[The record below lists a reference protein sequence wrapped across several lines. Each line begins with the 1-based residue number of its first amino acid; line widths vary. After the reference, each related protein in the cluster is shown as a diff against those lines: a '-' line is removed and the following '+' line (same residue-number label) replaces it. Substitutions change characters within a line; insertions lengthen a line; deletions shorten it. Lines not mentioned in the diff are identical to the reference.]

1 MTRAT
6 DLLISRADL
15 RDTRLA
21 GTDLPPLAEGEAR
34 LAVRRFALTANN
46 VTYAVFG
53 DMMQYW
59 NFFPAPDG
67 QGRVGVWGYADVVES
82 RSDLLAVGERL
93 FGYLP
98 FGDTLVIQ
106 PGGATKSAVKDM
118 SPWRQPMSPF
128 YNEYVRCA
136 ADPSYDP
143 ALENEACLYRPLFM
157 TGFLLDAWL
166 ADAGQFGTTRV
177 IASSASS
184 KTALAMAYGVSR
196 RQGVE
201 MIALTSQR
209 NVDFVRT
216 SGFYSDIL
224 TYDAIAD
231 LAGVDAVY
239 VDFAGDGA
247 VTGAVHSALRD
258 HLKHSAMVGGAHW
271 DASRAPPAEG
281 PTPELFFAPAVLAQR
296 MAEWG
301 PAGFQARYGAAWR
314 GFLDAA
320 GAFMGTRKLA
330 GLAEGQTAWAA
341 LLDGS
346 ASPQTGLVVVIDG
359 PGG

>member
-6 DLLISRADL
+6 DLLIARDDL
-15 RDTRLA
+15 RATRLA
-21 GTDLPPLAEGEAR
+21 ETDAPPLADGEAR

-53 DMMQYW
+53 DVMQYW

-67 QGRVGVWGYADVVES
+67 MGRVGVWGYADVVES

-98 FGDTLVIQ
+98 FGDSLVIQ
-106 PGGATKSAVKDM
+106 PGGATKSAIKDL

-143 ALENEACLYRPLFM
+143 GLENEACLYRPLFM

-166 ADAGQFGTTRV
+166 ADAAQFGTSRV

-196 RQGVE
+196 RSGVE
-201 MIALTSQR
+201 MIGLTSPR
-209 NVDFVRT
+209 NAAFVQG
-216 SGFYSDIL
+216 SGLYSRVL
-224 TYDAIAD
+224 TYDQIGD
-231 LAGVDAVY
+231 LGGADAVY

-247 VTGAVHSALRD
+247 VTGAVHATLKDR
-258 HLKHSAMVGGAHW
+258 LKHSAMVGGAHW
-271 DASRAPPAEG
+271 DAARAPPTDG
-281 PTPELFFAPAVLAQR
+281 PAPELFFAPAVLAQR
-296 MAEWG
+296 MTQWG
-301 PAGFQARYGAAWR
+301 PAGFQARYGEAWR
-314 GFLDAA
+314 GFLTAVS
-320 GAFMGTRKLA
+320 GFLA
-330 GLAEGQTAWAA
+330 TKELDGLAAGQTAWSA
-341 LLDGS
+341 LLDG
-346 ASPQTGLVVVIDG
+346 AAAPDTGLVVVIENQRG
-359 PGG
+359 

>member
-6 DLLISRADL
+6 DLLIARTDL

-21 GTDLPPLAEGEAR
+21 HTDIAPLADGEAR
-34 LAVRRFALTANN
+34 LAIRRFALTANN

-53 DMMQYW
+53 DVMQYW

-67 QGRVGVWGYADVVES
+67 FGRVGVWGYADVSES

-93 FGYLP
+93 YGYLP

-106 PGGATKSAVKDM
+106 PGAATKTAVKDM

-166 ADAGQFGTTRV
+166 ADAGEFGTSRV

-196 RQGVE
+196 RPGVE
-201 MIALTSQR
+201 MIGLTSAR
-209 NVDFVRT
+209 NVDFVRST
-216 SGFYSDIL
+216 GLYSDVAP
-224 TYDAIAD
+224 YDAISG
-231 LAGVDAVY
+231 LAGTDAVY

-247 VTGAVHSALRD
+247 VTGAVHGVLKDRLR
-258 HLKHSAMVGGAHW
+258 HSAMVGGAHW

-296 MAEWG
+296 MSQWG
-301 PAGFQARYGAAWR
+301 PAGFQARYGEAWR
-314 GFLDAA
+314 GFLAA
-320 GAFMGTRKLA
+320 IVAFMSTRELS
-330 GLAEGQTAWAA
+330 GLADGQTAWGA

-346 ASPQTGLVVVIDG
+346 ASPQTGLVVVLDSKRG
-359 PGG
+359 